1 MLATSLILGCI
12 IFWIL
17 IVITTVQMG
26 IAGALMVLGLLAII
40 FGFMLTLIIAIGN
53 RDEKRRNKNE

>member
-17 IVITTVQMG
+17 IVIATVQMG
-26 IAGALMVLGLLAII
+26 IAGALIVLGLLAII

>member
-17 IVITTVQMG
+17 IVIATVQMG